1 MVKFSDAR
9 GGNIVIDELNTN
21 GHFKHSLWRIFLII
35 FALISFIITCSFNAL
50 AGSGPNGV
58 FTRSTGSIS
67 DNNLTEFTPAGWTFS
82 IWGVIYFWQA
92 AWLIYTISRI
102 PRKSNINYLYIY
114 PNTLHYSVFIFY
126 IINMTLNIV
135 WLIIWDRNYFGWSLL
150 VIFLMLVTVLTPMV
164 ITHILLQRNRL
175 IYINSNRKIDIWL
188 VRIFVHNGFAI
199 YGTWLYLATL
209 LNLTIWISQIYN
221 KDPQSIT
228 DATTAALSL
237 VLVGIV
243 VYFVCENFIFYS
255 SMAYTFLPWFAL
267 IFALSGVLSKNYN
280 RIGVS
285 SKSKAFSLALLIL
298 CCILFFIRLGL
309 FIVRYVKRKIPTI
322 QDP

>member
-1 MVKFSDAR
+1 
-9 GGNIVIDELNTN
+9 EY
-21 GHFKHSLWRIFLII
+21 
-35 FALISFIITCSFNAL
+35 L
-50 AGSGPNGV
+50 AQH
-58 FTRSTGSIS
+58 IQ
-67 DNNLTEFTPAGWTFS
+67 GWTFS